1 MKCRITEKSF
11 ERKGIPVEKI
21 MLDAESLEF
30 VKSLGH
36 TVAPVVVVEH
46 DGEVVDHWSDFREDR
61 ISALRDQLVA

>member
-1 MKCRITEKSF
+1 M
-11 ERKGIPVEKI
+11 
-21 MLDAESLEF
+21 
-30 VKSLGH
+30 KSLGH